1 MKNPPVIIIG
11 MHRSGTGMISSMLE
25 MLGLFGGYKQEK
37 NHEALFFLRLNEWI
51 FDQANASW
59 DNPYNFSFVNENFKK
74 EIIRVMK
81 LHLSGYRRWEYL
93 GTEKFLKYKSIKE
106 IDFPWGWK
114 DPKNTFTVGIWKE
127 IFPDAKIL
135 HIYRNPVDVAESLRR
150 REIRVIEEFNRNFKK
165 AVKEFFLLRKVYYQ
179 YSLRIQ
185 NINEGIKLWQE
196 YINKAFSL
204 NEEFKENIL
213 HVRYETFLENPE
225 VNLKNILGFI
235 KLPVNESHLAAVAK
249 SIKAERRFAFIKDE
263 NLIKLYQQI
272 RENDVMKK
280 LDYHNII

>member
-213 HVRYETFLENPE
+213 HIRYETFRESRGE
-225 VNLKNILGFI
+225 LKEYSRVH
-235 KLPVNESHLAAVAK
+235 KVTC
-249 SIKAERRFAFIKDE
+249 
-263 NLIKLYQQI
+263 
-272 RENDVMKK
+272 
-280 LDYHNII
+280 